1 MFAAAPSTPEPSSTA
16 DTGPALSR
24 VAAPMS
30 SAVMGATA
38 PSTSSARTST
48 PFAILVSP
56 FVERRP
62 VRRLDQL
69 RFFEAAGERHRLL
82 FGRVALHDLDLRVHY
97 RHEELFE
104 RQPLPERAR
113 VEANV
118 RRGPRLDLLARRGHD
133 LLQLRVARLA
143 ELVADGDDGGQRRF
157 DGLEGIREHALYRH
171 L

>member
-1 MFAAAPSTPEPSSTA
+1 MFAAAPSMPEPSSTA

-30 SAVMGATA
+30 SGVIGATA
-38 PSTSSARTST
+38 PSTSSARTRT

-56 FVERRP
+56 FVGRGA

-82 FGRVALHDLDLRVHY
+82 FGRIALHDLDLRVHY
-97 RHEELFE
+97 GHKELLE
-104 RQPLPERAR
+104 RQPLPQRAR
-113 VEANV
+113 VEADV
-118 RRGPRLDLLARRGHD
+118 RGGPRLDLLAGGGHD

-143 ELVADGDDGGQRRF
+143 ELVAD
-157 DGLEGIREHALYRH
+157 
-171 L
+171 